1 MKEFVDSTLPP
12 EGWEAIVAI
21 VGLVLGFIT
30 RFIEKKKDKKKALKA
45 IGKAVEKTQDG
56 VLVIPEKELKEAGK

>member
-21 VGLVLGFIT
+21 VGLVLGFLA
-30 RFIEKKKDKKKALKA
+30 RLIEKKNDKKVAIKA
-45 IGKAVEKTQDG
+45 INKAVEKTSEG
-56 VLVIPEKELKEAGK
+56 ILVIPEKELKEAGK